1 MLHSAASSI
10 DLQFYTDKVMFTVWF
25 GSCYILLCAPE
36 FFRVDNWAE
45 LSELMLE
52 CRNLRRDQSN

>member
-1 MLHSAASSI
+1 MLRSAALSI
-10 DLQFYTDKVMFTVWF
+10 EFYTDTVMFTVWF
-25 GSCYILLCAPE
+25 GSCHFLLCAPE

-52 CRNLRRDQSN
+52 FGDLGRGWSN

>member
-1 MLHSAASSI
+1 ML
-10 DLQFYTDKVMFTVWF
+10 LQALIYNSTRTKWCSLF
-25 GSCYILLCAPE
+25 GLGLVILCAPE

-52 CRNLRRDQSN
+52 CTDLRRGQSN